1 MATSHTHSRRPAG
14 AGWFTFAGVMF
25 ALAGVSNLLWGIGAL
40 DDKKYL
46 PKDGL
51 IVNHLHAWG
60 WVSIIWGLMAL
71 AGAFLLLTRNPW
83 SAGVG
88 LVLATLNAVFWLFA
102 LPVLPIWSLVVITID
117 VLIVYH
123 LAIHSDVVD
132 T

>member
-1 MATSHTHSRRPAG
+1 MATSHARQPAG

-25 ALAGVSNLLWGIGAL
+25 LLAGASNLLWGIGAL
-40 DDKKYL
+40 GDKKYL

-51 IVNHLHAWG
+51 IVHNLHLWG
-60 WVSIIWGLMAL
+60 WLSLVWALMAL

-88 LVLATLNAVFWLFA
+88 LVLASLNAVFWLFA

-117 VLIVYH
+117 VLIIYH

>member
-1 MATSHTHSRRPAG
+1 MATSRSTPRPPG
-14 AGWFTFAGVMF
+14 SGWFTFAGVMF

-40 DDKKYL
+40 DDKEYL
-46 PKDGL
+46 PKEGL
-51 IVNHLHAWG
+51 IASSLTFWG
-60 WVSIIWGLMAL
+60 WVSIIWAL
-71 AGAFLLLTRNPW
+71 LALTGAVMLLTRNPY

-88 LVLATLNAVFWLFA
+88 LVLAALNAVFWLFA

-123 LAIHSDVVD
+123 LAIHSDIVD